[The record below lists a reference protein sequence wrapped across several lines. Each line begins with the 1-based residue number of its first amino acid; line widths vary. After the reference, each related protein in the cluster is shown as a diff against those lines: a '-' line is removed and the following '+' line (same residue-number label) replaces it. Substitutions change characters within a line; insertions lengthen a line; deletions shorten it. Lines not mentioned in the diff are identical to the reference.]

1 MSSSELPRVSLS
13 DSAYLRLRADIV
25 YCRLEPGTRVTEKQL
40 AAEIGLSISPVRD
53 ALTRLDHEGLV
64 RTLPRKGYQVTPISL
79 RSIDELFEVWGI
91 IGPEILSRG
100 VERATKSQIQEITL
114 GVAEIES
121 VGSEGVDRETALQL
135 VRALD
140 EIFGIFAAA
149 AGNSHL
155 ATFFFRLS
163 GEMARVWSLIL
174 LADPDALDLSAT
186 WLRDIVEQRDG
197 AAAARSARQNIKRI
211 HKRVQEIVSG
221 WPSVMDS
228 EVIAVRLTPPSEP
241 APRQRL
247 VRPVGGWHRGGGS
260 LRRGPAI
267 GGSALSRSV
276 QPLAPPTY
284 LELWLCPRDLCS
296 CRRSHRGACH
306 RLGSARFRE
315 RRCPREGCRL

>member
-1 MSSSELPRVSLS
+1 VTTNPEITLENTEMSDSELPRVSLS
-13 DSAYLRLRADIV
+13 DAAYLRLRADIV

-79 RSIDELFEVWGI
+79 RSIDELFEVWSI

-100 VERATKSQIQEITL
+100 VERATERQIQEIAR
-114 GVAEIES
+114 GVAEIEE
-121 VGSEGVDRETALQL
+121 VGSEGADRENALKL
-135 VRALD
+135 VRLLD
-140 EIFGIFAAA
+140 ETFGIFAVA

-155 ATFFFRLS
+155 ATFFVRLS

-174 LADPDALDLSAT
+174 LADPDALDLSAS
-186 WLRDIVEQRDG
+186 WLRHIVEQRDG

-228 EVIAVRLTPPSEP
+228 EVIAVRLTPPTEP
-241 APRQRL
+241 APRQ
-247 VRPVGGWHRGGGS
+247 
-260 LRRGPAI
+260 
-267 GGSALSRSV
+267 ALSGR
-276 QPLAPPTY
+276 
-284 LELWLCPRDLCS
+284 
-296 CRRSHRGACH
+296 
-306 RLGSARFRE
+306 
-315 RRCPREGCRL
+315 

>member
-1 MSSSELPRVSLS
+1 MSDGELPRVSLS

-241 APRQRL
+241 APRR
-247 VRPVGGWHRGGGS
+247 
-260 LRRGPAI
+260 
-267 GGSALSRSV
+267 ALSGR
-276 QPLAPPTY
+276 
-284 LELWLCPRDLCS
+284 
-296 CRRSHRGACH
+296 
-306 RLGSARFRE
+306 
-315 RRCPREGCRL
+315 

>member
-1 MSSSELPRVSLS
+1 MSDGELPRVSLS
-13 DSAYLRLRADIV
+13 DLAYLRLRADIV
-25 YCRLEPGTRVTEKQL
+25 YCRLEPGARVTEKQL

-114 GVAEIES
+114 GVADIEA
-121 VGSEGVDRETALQL
+121 VGAEGVDRETALKL

-174 LADPDALDLSAT
+174 LADPDALDLSAS

-197 AAAARSARQNIKRI
+197 VAAARSARQNIKRI
-211 HKRVQEIVSG
+211 HKRVQDIVSG

-228 EVIAVRLTPPSEP
+228 EVIAVRLTPPTEP
-241 APRQRL
+241 APRR
-247 VRPVGGWHRGGGS
+247 
-260 LRRGPAI
+260 
-267 GGSALSRSV
+267 ALSGR
-276 QPLAPPTY
+276 
-284 LELWLCPRDLCS
+284 
-296 CRRSHRGACH
+296 
-306 RLGSARFRE
+306 
-315 RRCPREGCRL
+315 